1 VKRRLA
7 NLALV
12 VAVLCGVTV
21 LAVRVLFPEASYEG
35 RTVGAWVTALESR
48 DTEEHAAAV
57 RALNALG
64 PEAVPYLTGELKAL
78 GNSFPRA
85 RRWLSRIS
93 PEPVKRVVRRLRGNS
108 GPQKQAA
115 ALKALLQ
122 MGTNG
127 TAAIP
132 VVASTLEG
140 SDHYLSSLA
149 GRTLAAQGPEALP
162 SLMAALDNPDFGVR
176 SYACTALGALGTNA
190 APAVPKLANILTNE
204 VGAISRIV
212 GFTLAQIGK
221 PAIPALLPIV
231 LHTNET
237 AARWAAYALGLIGPD
252 AKAAVP
258 GMLEALPDRRRPEW
272 REAALIAMGRMGL
285 PDSEAAELVAAS
297 ITDPDPVIR
306 AAAAQALAERPKH
319 VRERVSKFVD
329 LLSDPE
335 AKVREQAALALSRVG
350 RAGEPALSKLEA
362 LQASD
367 SSEVRRAASGAVAN
381 IRSTLEN
388 VPPAP
393 R

>member
-1 VKRRLA
+1 MKRRLA

-12 VAVLCGVTV
+12 AAVLCGITV
-21 LAVRVLFPEASYEG
+21 LALRVSFPEASYEG
-35 RTVGAWVTALESR
+35 RTVGEWVTALESR
-48 DTEEHAAAV
+48 DTAEHAAAV

-64 PEAVPYLTGELKAL
+64 PEAVPYLTGELKAV
-78 GNSFPRA
+78 GSSFPKA
-85 RRWLSRIS
+85 RRWLSRIC
-93 PEPVKRVVRRLRGNS
+93 PEPVKRVVRRLRGGS
-108 GPQKQAA
+108 GQQKQAA

-132 VVASTLEG
+132 AVASTLEG
-140 SDHYLSSLA
+140 SDIYLASLA
-149 GRTLAAQGPEALP
+149 GRTLAAQGQEALP
-162 SLMAALDNPDFGVR
+162 SLIAALNNPDIGVR

-190 APAVPKLANILTNE
+190 APAVPELAKILTNE

-231 LHTNET
+231 LHTNDT

-258 GMLEALPDRRRPEW
+258 GLLAAFPDRRRPEW

-285 PDSEAAELVAAS
+285 PDAAAADLVAAS
-297 ITDPDPVIR
+297 LADADPTIR
-306 AAAAQALAERPKH
+306 GAAAQALAERPKY
-319 VRERVSKFVD
+319 VRERMPKFIE
-329 LLSDPE
+329 LLSDPDS
-335 AKVREQAALALSRVG
+335 KVREQAALALSRVG
-350 RAGEPALSKLEA
+350 RAGAPALAKLEA
-362 LQASD
+362 LQVSD

-381 IRSTLEN
+381 IRSTLEDA
-388 VPPAP
+388 VPTP